1 MDESLLSIEFVTLH
15 DYLYLLRGIAQA
27 LNSYGRNVVFYLA
40 AAVSDFHIPASDM
53 VNSFFKEEKKTTL
66 KFYRLLIW
74 TKYPL
79 FKLYLN
85 SAAAGE

>member
-53 VNSFFKEEKKTTL
+53 VNSFFKEI
-66 KFYRLLIW
+66 KFYRLIW